1 MKKRTLALRLV
12 AGALIF
18 SLSITAISPLGN
30 TGSVQANADTSY
42 SPESDFTFDA
52 SSGCITAYQGSDQK
66 VTIPDTINGV
76 SVKGIEWDAFSGNT
90 VLTRITLPDT
100 VVSIGS
106 MAFEGCSGLTGKN
119 SVGCN
124 RNRTLHLLRLQQSY
138 DCRAAQYRHTDHAG
152 SI

>member
-52 SSGCITAYQGSDQK
+52 SSGALPHIRDQ
-66 VTIPDTINGV
+66 
-76 SVKGIEWDAFSGNT
+76 
-90 VLTRITLPDT
+90 TR
-100 VVSIGS
+100 
-106 MAFEGCSGLTGKN
+106 K
-119 SVGCN
+119 
-124 RNRTLHLLRLQQSY
+124 
-138 DCRAAQYRHTDHAG
+138 
-152 SI
+152 